1 MNMSM
6 VQSHKCIERSTDCD
20 CPICGDY
27 MFTSPQTVVF
37 MRCGHTIHRHCYHA
51 HMQTSYKC
59 PICQQTVMNME
70 TQFRNLDRAIEA
82 QPMPEQFRDTR
93 AMVTCIDCRAK
104 SAVRYH
110 WLGLRCAVCDSYNT
124 RQLAII
130 TDGVL
135 QETPVA
141 ANENSGLET
150 TSAEMPIPAARQRR
164 HSSQARQHLAPTDVM
179 GWFAPYIPS
188 RLGRSASPVRVNYF
202 TEQARAAAIPHD
214 AAADPGVWDDE
225 GVDFWGR
232 TPADLADEEEDDDEE
247 EEYSD
252 SELAMDDI
260 DDDEGDEIDRM
271 ELFGHR

>member
-1 MNMSM
+1 MNISM
-6 VQSHKCIERSTDCD
+6 EQSHKCIERSTDCD

-59 PICQQTVMNME
+59 PICQQTVVNME
-70 TQFRNLDRAIEA
+70 TQFRNLDRAIDA

-93 AMVTCIDCRAK
+93 AMVSCNDCRAK

-130 TDGVL
+130 TDGAL
-135 QETPVA
+135 EEMPAAADENPAETAGP
-141 ANENSGLET
+141 
-150 TSAEMPIPAARQRR
+150 EMPIPARQRR
-164 HSSQARQHLAPTDVM
+164 HSTHTGQHLVPADFTE
-179 GWFAPYIPS
+179 GFAPYISS
-188 RLGRSASPVRVNYF
+188 RLGRSASPMRGNYF
-202 TEQARAAAIPHD
+202 TEQAMAAAVAPD
-214 AAADPGVWDDE
+214 SSVDPGVWDDE
-225 GVDFWGR
+225 NVDFWGR
-232 TPADLADEEEDDDEE
+232 TPMDLADEEESEE
-247 EEYSD
+247 EEEE
-252 SELAMDDI
+252 SEDDEDLVMDDV